1 VPRKQ
6 PSIEEAFAEI
16 LRVRRKE
23 IGLSQQKLAD
33 KTGISANFISCC
45 ERCIRQ
51 PSLNT
56 IFLLA
61 YGLEI
66 SPSDLVKQVEI
77 LKPKPKY

>member
-1 VPRKQ
+1 MPKKQ
-6 PSIEEAFAEI
+6 PTLEEAFAEV

-23 IGLSQQKLAD
+23 LGLSQQKLAD

-45 ERCIRQ
+45 ERKIRQ

-61 YGLEI
+61 YGLDMQ
-66 SPSDLVKQVEI
+66 PSELIKQVQV

>member
-1 VPRKQ
+1 M
-6 PSIEEAFAEI
+6 EEAFAEI
-16 LRVRRKE
+16 LRIRRKE
-23 IGLSQQKLAD
+23 LGLSQQKLAD
-33 KTGISANFISCC
+33 KTGISANFISSC
-45 ERCIRQ
+45 ERSIRQ

-66 SPSDLVKQVEI
+66 SPSDLVKQVEV

>member
-1 VPRKQ
+1 MPKKQ
-6 PSIEEAFAEI
+6 PTLEEAFAEV

-23 IGLSQQKLAD
+23 LGLSQQKLAD
-33 KTGISANFISCC
+33 KTGVSANFISCC
-45 ERCIRQ
+45 ERKLQQ

-61 YGLEI
+61 YGLEME
-66 SPSDLVKQVEI
+66 PSELVKQVQV

>member
-1 VPRKQ
+1 VPKKQ
-6 PSIEEAFAEI
+6 PTLEEAFAEI

-23 IGLSQQKLAD
+23 LGLSQQKLSE

-45 ERCIRQ
+45 ERKLQQ

-61 YGLEI
+61 YGLEME
-66 SPSDLVKQVEI
+66 PSKLIKQVQA
-77 LKPKPKY
+77 LRPKPKY

>member
-1 VPRKQ
+1 MPKKQ
-6 PSIEEAFAEI
+6 PTIEEAFAEV

-23 IGLSQQKLAD
+23 LGLSQQKLAE

-45 ERCIRQ
+45 ERALQQ

-56 IFLLA
+56 LFLLA
-61 YGLEI
+61 YGLKLE
-66 SPSDLVKQVEI
+66 PFDLVRQVQV